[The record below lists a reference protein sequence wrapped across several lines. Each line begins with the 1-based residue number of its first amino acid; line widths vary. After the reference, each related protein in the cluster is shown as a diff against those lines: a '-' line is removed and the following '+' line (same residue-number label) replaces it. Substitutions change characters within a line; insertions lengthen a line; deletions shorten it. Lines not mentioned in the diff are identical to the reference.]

1 MHIKPLASLSHAEVA
16 DLAAHAAERGEE
28 LPLANPFPA
37 DGPDCWRHRV
47 FRDVFAAR
55 AADLQPVG

>member
-37 DGPDCWRHRV
+37 DPDCWRHRV
-47 FRDVFAAR
+47 FRDVFATR

>member
-28 LPLANPFPA
+28 LPLANPFPPK
-37 DGPDCWRHRV
+37 PDCWRHRV
-47 FRDVFAAR
+47 FRDVFVAR

>member
-1 MHIKPLASLSHAEVA
+1 MHIKSLSTLDHAEVA

-28 LPLANPFPA
+28 LALANPYPE
-37 DGPDCWRHRV
+37 GSWRHIV

-55 AADLQPVG
+55 AADFQPVG

>member
-1 MHIKPLASLSHAEVA
+1 MHVKPLASLSHTEVS

-28 LPLANPFPA
+28 LALANPFPA
-37 DGPDCWRHRV
+37 GSWRHTV

>member
-1 MHIKPLASLSHAEVA
+1 MHIKRLTSLSHTEVA

-28 LPLANPFPA
+28 LALANPYP
-37 DGPDCWRHRV
+37 PDSWRHTV

-55 AADLQPVG
+55 ASDLQPVR

>member
-1 MHIKPLASLSHAEVA
+1 MHIKPLSSLSHTEVT

-28 LPLANPFPA
+28 LALANRYPE
-37 DGPDCWRHRV
+37 GTWRHTV
-47 FRDVFAAR
+47 FHDVFAAH

>member
-1 MHIKPLASLSHAEVA
+1 MHIKPLSSLSHVEVA
-16 DLAAHAAERGEE
+16 ELAAHAAERGEE

-37 DGPDCWRHRV
+37 ESGCWRHRV